1 MSLEGAVHRP
11 STKVV
16 MFGMGRKLVHNYPS
30 ADRSTMSRQTWAM
43 VKCFNHMTIIL
54 QQGTSPDMCS
64 ASHQYGDMDK
74 EQL

>member
-1 MSLEGAVHRP
+1 MHRP

-16 MFGMGRKLVHNYPS
+16 MFGMGRKLVHGSRNYLS
-30 ADRSTMSRQTWAM
+30 ADGSAMSRQTWAL
-43 VKCFNHMTIIL
+43 VKCFNHMTVVL